1 MQGSKNGMMTVE
13 QIIQTICPELADSP
27 SMSQYVQMATE
38 SLSNR
43 FFGKLFN
50 QAVAYKA
57 CHLFTVTKKTELN
70 DVISIGGGSVNHF
83 QEGGITLGFNS
94 SDGNKELASTKYGR
108 MLLDLMRSKP
118 TMDVNRN
125 CRLPFIGYPFI

>member
-1 MQGSKNGMMTVE
+1 MMTVE
-13 QIIQTICPELADSP
+13 QIIQTICPDLSDSP
-27 SMSQYVQMATE
+27 SLSQYVQMARE

-57 CHLFTVTKKTELN
+57 CHIFTVTKKSELT
-70 DVISIGGGSVNHF
+70 SIMSVGGGSVNHL
-83 QEGGITLGFNS
+83 QEGGISIGFNS
-94 SDGNKELASTKYGR
+94 SNSDKELSSTQFGR
-108 MLLDLMRSKP
+108 MLLDLMKTRP

-125 CRLPFIGYPFI
+125 CKPPFIGYPIIVG